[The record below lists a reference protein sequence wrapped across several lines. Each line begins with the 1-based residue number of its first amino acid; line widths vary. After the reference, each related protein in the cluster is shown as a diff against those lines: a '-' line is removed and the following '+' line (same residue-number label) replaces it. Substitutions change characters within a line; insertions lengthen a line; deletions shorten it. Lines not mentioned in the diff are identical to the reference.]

1 MPDTVFRGCHP
12 RTEEGL
18 AVMNPLITLAASTR
32 PHDGPAAGVP
42 VRPIEAGDLPELIRM
57 YAHAYADVPVPS
69 DDGSPEWILALFDGV
84 HGRLVPGAS
93 LVTIHTD
100 GSLTAAIITTD
111 APPGTKGGGE
121 AFIAELITR
130 PEHRRQGLA
139 EELLRHCMQAL
150 HAMGRSTVAVSVDS
164 ANAAAMALYLSRDF
178 RRLTDDSD
186 SDGDND

>member
-1 MPDTVFRGCHP
+1 
-12 RTEEGL
+12 
-18 AVMNPLITLAASTR
+18 
-32 PHDGPAAGVP
+32 
-42 VRPIEAGDLPELIRM
+42 M
-57 YAHAYADVPVPS
+57 YRHAYADAPVPP
-69 DDGSPEWILALFDGV
+69 DGGRPEWILGLFDGV
-84 HGRLVPGAS
+84 HVRLVPGAC

-111 APPGTKGGGE
+111 SPPGTEGGGE

-150 HAMGRSTVAVSVDS
+150 HAMGRSTVAVTVDS

>member
-1 MPDTVFRGCHP
+1 MPDTVFRGSHP

-18 AVMNPLITLAASTR
+18 AVMNPLITLAALTG
-32 PHDGPAAGVP
+32 PHDGPATGVP

-57 YAHAYADVPVPS
+57 YRNAYAAGPGPS
-69 DDGSPEWILALFDGV
+69 DGGGPDWILGLFDGV
-84 HGRLVPGAS
+84 HGRLVTGAS
-93 LVTIHTD
+93 LATIHTD

-111 APPGTKGGGE
+111 SPPGTELGGH

-150 HAMGRSTVAVSVDS
+150 HVMGRRTVAVSVDS
-164 ANAAAMALYLSRDF
+164 RNAAAMALYLSRDF
-178 RRLTDDSD
+178 RRL
-186 SDGDND
+186 SDGGDIDADND